1 MVHLFSTSKRKLS
14 RRIEWSHFEDFKTR
28 AQIILFVLF
37 CLVFSLLTLKC
48 NMAVGGGPLRKKE
61 RKKKKKG
68 QQSRLTSA
76 AFWTLAKRHDK
87 RPPQV
92 TCGTC
97 LTLSVCPA
105 AWPES
110 TWSCQHCFKPTHP
123 LRKAKPLVVVGEKW
137 LRSAD
142 VGPPA
147 YEDVPA
153 AAAHHGSPLWF
164 IPVDQWRGL
173 SSGRPEDRQSSLN
186 WLEGGGVGGA

>member
-1 MVHLFSTSKRKLS
+1 MESFWGFQNQGSDNF
-14 RRIEWSHFEDFKTR
+14 IC
-28 AQIILFVLF
+28 FVLF
-37 CLVFSLLTLKC
+37 SFFLADAKVQYGSRRGT
-48 NMAVGGGPLRKKE
+48 APKE

-68 QQSRLTSA
+68 QQSQLTSA

-142 VGPPA
+142 VGPPWLTPVV
-147 YEDVPA
+147 YTR
-153 AAAHHGSPLWF
+153 GSMTRTIVRQTGGPRVGGSTKLSELTWR
-164 IPVDQWRGL
+164 WGCGRGL
-173 SSGRPEDRQSSLN
+173 
-186 WLEGGGVGGA
+186 GGTLHTPIELVIGADIV